1 MAKYLGISHVTLIPH
16 LKRLES
22 DRILKSQKTGKN
34 KEYFLNF
41 KNTIVEKYMSIA
53 ETLET
58 VKFLNK
64 HFLVKKIYE
73 EISSPDGGSLIL
85 FGSWAKSYATEESD
99 IDIFILGEMP
109 DDKSKQIIK
118 VGEIYG
124 KKINVKTSSIKNFD
138 DELKNGIP
146 LIKEIVEG
154 HIILENPDLFVN
166 LLWKSYV

>member
-73 EISSPDGGSLIL
+73 EISSP
-85 FGSWAKSYATEESD
+85 
-99 IDIFILGEMP
+99 
-109 DDKSKQIIK
+109 
-118 VGEIYG
+118 
-124 KKINVKTSSIKNFD
+124 
-138 DELKNGIP
+138 
-146 LIKEIVEG
+146 
-154 HIILENPDLFVN
+154 
-166 LLWKSYV
+166 